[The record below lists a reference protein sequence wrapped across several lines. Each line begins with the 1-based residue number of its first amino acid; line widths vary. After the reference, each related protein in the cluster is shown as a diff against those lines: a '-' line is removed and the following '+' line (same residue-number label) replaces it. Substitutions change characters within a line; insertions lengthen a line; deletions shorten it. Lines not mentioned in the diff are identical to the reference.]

1 MKVMLETMKILVPVV
16 IIGFLLL
23 YFLQDALIFFPQP
36 VPRQSRDQF
45 AEYALSLERDGI
57 RLQGWYVP
65 GTVSRTHPLM
75 VYYGGNA
82 EEVSGNLWDLPHL
95 KAGAYLFMNYRGYG
109 DSEGKPSQKALCRD
123 ALYILD
129 TLTARESIALENVV
143 VVGRSLGSGVAVDV
157 AAHRPVRGV
166 ILITP
171 FDSLLNVAR
180 HHYPYLPVRLLLR
193 HPFDSA
199 ALARTLKIPALV
211 LMGDQDDI
219 IPNAHSL
226 SLTRRWGGPVET
238 VMIEGVGHNDIQTNE
253 RYWRAINRFLYDAEH
268 PEPGL
273 RKTVS
278 ARPHD

>member
-1 MKVMLETMKILVPVV
+1 
-16 IIGFLLL
+16 
-23 YFLQDALIFFPQP
+23 
-36 VPRQSRDQF
+36 
-45 AEYALSLERDGI
+45 
-57 RLQGWYVP
+57 
-65 GTVSRTHPLM
+65 
-75 VYYGGNA
+75 
-82 EEVSGNLWDLPHL
+82 
-95 KAGAYLFMNYRGYG
+95 MNYRGYG
-109 DSEGKPSQKALCRD
+109 DSEGKPSQKALCSD